1 MITSPER
8 ELEIIGIHFYLL
20 YKKSQPESDWLQSGK
35 RGSNPRP
42 PAWKASAL
50 STELFPHFL
59 FVLRCKGSNFIN
71 PHQIFFLYFFV
82 FHPQSRPFYFN
93 KALINPKE
101 PTRLLIFINRVT
113 SWPFRFTTSNGIY
126 KTHIKCF

>member
-71 PHQIFFLYFFV
+71 PHQIFSYIFSFFT
-82 FHPQSRPFYFN
+82 PNQD
-93 KALINPKE
+93 L
-101 PTRLLIFINRVT
+101 FIST
-113 SWPFRFTTSNGIY
+113 KP
-126 KTHIKCF
+126 